1 MTTDRPFRRLQ
12 QRLFDLA
19 VMGLVGMLALP
30 AVVPYELPGFLHGL
44 AMALPLW
51 WRRRYPVVVFAVVA
65 ALAGGQL
72 LTTNFVVVPHDLAV
86 LIAMYS
92 VLTYERRLGW
102 GILAGAVALLG
113 SGLAG
118 VAMSQE
124 MAGWILTTYLA
135 VVSIGVWF
143 LGLAIRN
150 RRLYVRSLEE
160 RAATAERE
168 RDHLA
173 RIAVIEERARIA
185 RELHDIVAHSLAVMI
200 VQADG
205 ASYAMARDPA
215 RAAEAVRTIG
225 ATGRQALE
233 EMRQLVAVLRD
244 PGHGDTP
251 TEPAPTGWG
260 QVTEA
265 VERARAAGLAVEL
278 MVHGSPPEAPS
289 GIVLAVHRIVQ
300 ESLTNVLKHAGPD
313 ARTRVVLTYAP
324 ERIEVAVD
332 NDGGTRPEPE
342 RLPTG
347 GHGLVGLR
355 ERVSLY
361 GGEFSA
367 GPGSDGGWRVRAMLP
382 MPPPGSRPPTPAV
395 PADRAAAL
403 GADPA
408 PAT

>member
-205 ASYAMARDPA
+205 ASYALARDPA

-225 ATGRQALE
+225 GLSPLARVTIAIQDAWYGYGWNWT
-233 EMRQLVAVLRD
+233 EM
-244 PGHGDTP
+244 GII
-251 TEPAPTGWG
+251 
-260 QVTEA
+260 
-265 VERARAAGLAVEL
+265 AA
-278 MVHGSPPEAPS
+278 
-289 GIVLAVHRIVQ
+289 I
-300 ESLTNVLKHAGPD
+300 
-313 ARTRVVLTYAP
+313 
-324 ERIEVAVD
+324 
-332 NDGGTRPEPE
+332 
-342 RLPTG
+342 
-347 GHGLVGLR
+347 
-355 ERVSLY
+355 
-361 GGEFSA
+361 
-367 GPGSDGGWRVRAMLP
+367 
-382 MPPPGSRPPTPAV
+382 
-395 PADRAAAL
+395 AAA
-403 GADPA
+403 AAIPA
-408 PAT
+408 LWLFRWD